1 MIGSLFSGY
10 GGLDLAA
17 QSTFARPL
25 AFVSDIEPGPCKILA
40 HHYPDV
46 PNLGDVTAVDRAP
59 WRGLISVLTGGF
71 PCQDVSTAGRRRG
84 LIKGV
89 TRSGLWGEMH
99 RAITELRPEYVVIE
113 NVRGLLSAAA
123 DSDMEPCPWC
133 VGEGRGDALRAL
145 GAVLGDLADTGY
157 DARWC
162 GLRASD
168 VGACHQRFRVFVLA
182 YPNGSSIRVEPVS
195 ESGRDGQAKPWEI
208 VGDAAGHERWVGN
221 RDDGHARDT
230 NSIDREGWP
239 ASGLPRETR
248 PAARPA
254 LTLLPTP
261 RASDGQHG
269 GPSQRGSSGDLA
281 LPSSVHQAFG
291 SFELAI
297 ARHAEALGRVAPDP
311 TEPAP
316 RGGRSLSPRFVEW
329 MMCLPDGWV
338 SDVPG
343 LTRVQTLRALGN
355 GVVPP
360 QAEAALRYLLAAP
373 LEATA

>member
-46 PNLGDVTAVDRAP
+46 PNLGDVTAVDWAP

-99 RAITELRPEYVVIE
+99 RA
-113 NVRGLLSAAA
+113 AAA

>member
-46 PNLGDVTAVDRAP
+46 PNLGDVTAVDWAP

-113 NVRGLLSAAA
+113 NVRGLLSATA
-123 DSDMEPCPWC
+123 DSEVEPCQIC
-133 VGEGRGDALRAL
+133 LGDGTDGHLRAL
-145 GAVLGDLADTGY
+145 GAVLGDLADAGY

-168 VGACHQRFRVFVLA
+168 VGACHQRFRVFILA
-182 YPNGSSIRVEPVS
+182 YPANST
-195 ESGRDGQAKPWEI
+195 
-208 VGDAAGHERWVGN
+208 GHVRWVGN

-230 NSIDREGWP
+230 NSIDRGGWP
-239 ASGLPRETR
+239 ASGFPRETR

-316 RGGRSLSPRFVEW
+316 RGGGRLSPRFVEW